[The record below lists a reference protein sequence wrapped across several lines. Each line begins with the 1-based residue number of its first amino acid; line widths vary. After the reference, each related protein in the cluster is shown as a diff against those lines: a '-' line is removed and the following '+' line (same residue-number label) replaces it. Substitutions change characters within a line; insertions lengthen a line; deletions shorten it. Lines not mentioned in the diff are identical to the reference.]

1 MSYLFLA
8 TFGVQCSNLL
18 PGCIH
23 IGVFLLILDVLQ
35 DLKSIP
41 KITDKGGLHV
51 VLDFVSLSF
60 TGITLWD
67 RDDLKKHL
75 GERPQSHNDFEVVA
89 SESIEDKSSALNVN
103 SSDFRSKNP
112 PDQLQRP
119 RRLMELLSF
128 RRSLVRSHCDFM
140 FRWCFY
146 VLDRYLV
153 EPSPLVKH
161 QYITDED
168 LATHVVTGILYGAQA
183 FFVFDRE
190 VSENENHQDIQGDMK
205 AMIKKIPC
213 LSIDG
218 DELFKRTSKKVLR
231 HLQMVSDGCN
241 DPRLPLKA
249 VPVKVWLLPLTS
261 LDSSAAKLVCQISI
275 RLVQE
280 AQRVLEDF
288 SELEMRSNDALRSP
302 TVQQFPQIGE
312 KMKDLKEMCS
322 EFKLEFQRT
331 LAKKLPSIR
340 GGGEEEAELAEILK
354 KRHSSPFNSK
364 NLNCWMDCKGREIS
378 ILKSFT
384 KIMKNTKTISSEAG
398 LDEELFSAKHAV
410 SSVSCLVSNGQNHQR
425 HAAHGGSSET
435 EEKEQ
440 PQYWQQLV
448 SLSSR
453 GRSEIELLL
462 PY

>member
-1 MSYLFLA
+1 SA
-8 TFGVQCSNLL
+8 
-18 PGCIH
+18 
-23 IGVFLLILDVLQ
+23 
-35 DLKSIP
+35 
-41 KITDKGGLHV
+41 
-51 VLDFVSLSF
+51 LDFVSLSF

-218 DELFKRTSKKVLR
+218 DGSLKMKDKDKKLELFKRTSKKVLR

-410 SSVSCLVSNGQNHQR
+410 CF
-425 HAAHGGSSET
+425 T